1 MKPKGHSKKA
11 VAIARDFY
19 YTGMTIKEIGMK
31 YNIHPHYA
39 TELAKR
45 FTIDKLRGE
54 PKDQPDDDSVVLI
67 DKKHMMAAIEAL
79 NDYGI
84 KYTIPTNYRL
94 QVEIESKIN
103 FD

>member
-11 VAIARDFY
+11 VAIARDY
-19 YTGMTIKEIGMK
+19 YFTTMTLDEIGIK
-31 YNIHPHYA
+31 HNIHPRYA
-39 TELAKR
+39 TQLAKH
-45 FTIDKLRGE
+45 FTMDEVRNAPE
-54 PKDQPDDDSVVLI
+54 DQADDASVILI
-67 DKKHMMAAIEAL
+67 DKKHLMAAIEAL

-84 KYTIPTNYRL
+84 NYTIPQNYRL

>member
-11 VAIARDFY
+11 VAIARDYY
-19 YTGMTIKEIGMK
+19 YTSMTIKEIGMK
-31 YNIHPHYA
+31 YNIHPKYA
-39 TELAKR
+39 TELSRR
-45 FTIDKLRGE
+45 FTIEKLRGE
-54 PKDQPDDDSVVLI
+54 PEDQQDDYSVVLI
-67 DKKHMMAAIEAL
+67 DKKHMLAAIEAL

-84 KYTIPTNYRL
+84 KHTIPTNYKL